1 MTDGRLWAVC
11 LVGLVLISGCTNTE
25 SDNSNSAKPVASDTP
40 EGESKIQPTHSA
52 NSATEKSDSEKDA
65 STDEPDASNTEV
77 SPPEVSLSEVS
88 LSDQIK
94 KFQEK
99 SLSAIPAEVLETFQN
114 GTANLK
120 ATGIE
125 EKALQVGDK
134 MPAFELKDRNGETV
148 SSAALLKKGPLVL
161 TFYRGS
167 WCPYCNIELTALEKY
182 RPQFQEQGASLIA
195 ISPQPFDGI
204 KSSDALTKI
213 NSTILRDPQNKLAAQ
228 FGIVFELDEK
238 VDGIYKNAFKMDLT
252 KINET
257 EKSTLPMPATYVI
270 DKEGVIQFSY
280 AKADYTQ
287 RAEPSD
293 VLAALKTIK

>member
-11 LVGLVLISGCTNTE
+11 LIGLVLISGCTQQAETADSGKAKAATPETAPEGTKTDASNSTE
-25 SDNSNSAKPVASDTP
+25 STDAD
-40 EGESKIQPTHSA
+40 
-52 NSATEKSDSEKDA
+52 KSGSEKPA
-65 STDEPDASNTEV
+65 GNEEAESNTDEPEASNTEV
-77 SPPEVSLSEVS
+77 SLKS
-88 LSDQIK
+88 QIK
-94 KFQEK
+94 EFQEK

-114 GTANLK
+114 ATAELK

-125 EKALQVGDK
+125 EKALKVGDK
-134 MPAFELKDRNGETV
+134 MPAFELQDRNGETV
-148 SSAALLKKGPLVL
+148 SSATLLEKGPLVL

-182 RPQFQEQGASLIA
+182 RPQFQKQGATLIA
-195 ISPQPFDGI
+195 ISPEPFDGV
-204 KSSDALTKI
+204 KSSDTLTKI
-213 NSTILRDPQNKLAAQ
+213 NSTILRDPQNKLAEQ

-238 VDGIYKNAFKMDLT
+238 VDAIYKNAFKMDLT

-270 DKEGVIQFSY
+270 DKEGVIQFAY

-293 VLAALKTIK
+293 VLAALKKTK